1 MRTKKGVLLINIA
14 LVLLAIFGTNYIKN
28 SDYQKA
34 DIISQNKSYI
44 AILEELETNT
54 EPLIEETEKKYTC
67 DIAMVSDIDYE
78 QVMYHAIKNGYVV
91 FDIFQGD
98 LICGKIIFEGGSATY
113 TKLKKTLITS
123 INIIILVVI
132 VLYNLW
138 VLLLNYF
145 YIRPFKKMRSFA
157 SEVAKGNLDVPL
169 RMDKHNYFGVF
180 TESFDVM
187 REELKAAR
195 EREYKANQSKKELVA
210 SLSHDIKTP
219 VATIQASCEVLMIK
233 LNTNENINKIH
244 LINERAQMINSLI
257 NNMFHATLEELEALE
272 VNAKEELSTILD
284 DIMDKVKY
292 MGDIHVINTCPEGLI
307 MVDQLRFTQVV
318 DNIINNSKKYAKT
331 PIEISYGEVDNGVVV
346 KIRDYGP
353 GVTEEAL
360 SLLAEKYF
368 RGDNSKET
376 TGAGLGMYLASYF
389 MKKMDGAME
398 YYNEEGFVVELFL
411 RKV

>member
-398 YYNEEGFVVELFL
+398 YYNKEGFVVELFL